1 MFRGGDVVMSTHAGE
16 QRPTRQRVGPH
27 RHAAGSVLVLLMAAG
42 SILMWLVVPVAWLW
56 LGSQMTSSTQP
67 SIGPYLLVLAGTI
80 VSMVI
85 IGKGLGSL
93 NRMHMRVT
101 GRVREREQAAWMKSM
116 RGERK
121 GTIHDRGVLDKVM
134 MISVSIA
141 LVLFLIWFFTLA
153 GSSLPGS

>member
-1 MFRGGDVVMSTHAGE
+1 
-16 QRPTRQRVGPH
+16 
-27 RHAAGSVLVLLMAAG
+27 
-42 SILMWLVVPVAWLW
+42 MWLVVPVAWLW

>member
-1 MFRGGDVVMSTHAGE
+1 MSTHAGE
-16 QRPTRQRVGPH
+16 QRQTHQRIGPH
-27 RHAAGSVLVLLMAAG
+27 RHAAGTVLVLLMAAG

-56 LGSQMTSSTQP
+56 LGSHMTSSTQP

-85 IGKGLGSL
+85 IGKALGAL

-101 GRVREREQAAWMKSM
+101 GRLRDKREQAAWMKSM

-134 MISVSIA
+134 MLSVSIA
-141 LVLFLIWFFTLA
+141 LVLFIIWFFAFA

>member
-1 MFRGGDVVMSTHAGE
+1 
-16 QRPTRQRVGPH
+16 
-27 RHAAGSVLVLLMAAG
+27 
-42 SILMWLVVPVAWLW
+42 
-56 LGSQMTSSTQP
+56 
-67 SIGPYLLVLAGTI
+67 
-80 VSMVI
+80 
-85 IGKGLGSL
+85 
-93 NRMHMRVT
+93 
-101 GRVREREQAAWMKSM
+101 MKSM